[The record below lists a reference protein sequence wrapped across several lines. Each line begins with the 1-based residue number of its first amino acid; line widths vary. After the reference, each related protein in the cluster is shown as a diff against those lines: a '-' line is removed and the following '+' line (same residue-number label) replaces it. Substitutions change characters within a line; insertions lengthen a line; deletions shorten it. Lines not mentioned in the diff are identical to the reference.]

1 MKFIFALIIL
11 LLFSESEVVV
21 SNINLEKGWKFK
33 AGDDLTWAKPDV
45 DDSEWESIS
54 TGQSWESQNH
64 ENYDGFGWYRIRV
77 VIPSSLN
84 ESAFLKDSLQFILG
98 KVDDDDQLY
107 LNGVFIGQN
116 NSKNKTSDSAFQ
128 NGNGFYLPER
138 KYVISVNHPDIL
150 WDKENV
156 IAVRIFDQGGGGGI
170 YGGSPSISMADI
182 SQYLVIDKGADF
194 YKFEENAV
202 KKTFVVRNN
211 SNVVLNGNLSIE
223 IKLEESQEQI
233 SVTNSEIDLKPGE
246 SIAFPVSYVVS
257 DQPTSVHFT
266 FRHNDSALVIND
278 MEESPYIL
286 TPTSAETPAING
298 ARIVGVRPGSV
309 FLFAIPAT
317 GLRPMTFDAGNL
329 PDGLIL
335 DKKTGIITGK
345 VEKQG
350 EYKVTLTVRNIRGE
364 DSKVLTIKVGEKIML
379 TPPMGWN
386 SWNCWGL
393 SVDEAKV
400 VHSAKAFKEKGLIN
414 HGWTYINIDDGWQA
428 GRDISGEILP
438 NGKFTDIKA
447 LSDSLHQMGLKFGIY
462 SSPGPLT
469 CGGFTGSFQH
479 EVQDA
484 KTYAKWGVDYLK
496 YDWCSYATIAKDR
509 SLPELMKPYL
519 LMNKGLMQNNRDIVF
534 SLCQYGMGDVWKWGQ
549 EIGGNLWRTTGD
561 ITDIWEVLCEIGFSQ
576 TQNASYAG
584 PGHWNDPDMLT
595 VGWVGWGPN
604 LLPSRL
610 TPNEQ
615 YTHMSLWCL
624 LSAPLLIGCDV
635 SRLDDFTLNLLTND
649 EVLALD
655 QEPLGKQAVP
665 VYKSGNIQIWLKEL
679 EDGNKAIGIFNLGAT
694 AEKVTVHLSDLALK
708 GRYIL
713 RDVWRQK
720 DIGEF
725 EGMYETAVSNHG
737 VELLKLT
744 TR

>member
-11 LLFSESEVVV
+11 LLFSGKEVVASTV
-21 SNINLEKGWKFK
+21 DLEKGWKFK

-45 DDSEWESIS
+45 DDSKWESIS
-54 TGQSWESQNH
+54 TGQSWENQGH

-77 VIPSSLN
+77 VIPSSLK
-84 ESAFLKDSLQFILG
+84 ESAYLKDSLQFILG

-107 LNGVFIGQN
+107 LNGTFIGQN
-116 NSKNKTSDSAFQ
+116 NGKYKTSDSAFQ

-150 WDKENV
+150 WNKENV

-170 YGGSPSISMADI
+170 YGGPPSISMADI
-182 SQYLVIDKGADF
+182 SQYLVIDKRADF
-194 YKFEENAV
+194 YKFEGNSV

-223 IKLEESQEQI
+223 IKLEESQKKI
-233 SVTNSEIDLKPGE
+233 SVADSEIDLKPGE
-246 SIAFPVSYVVS
+246 SKEFPVSFVVS

-266 FRHNDSALVIND
+266 FRHSDSNLIIND
-278 MEESPYIL
+278 QEESPYIL
-286 TPTSAETPAING
+286 TPKSAETPAIKG
-298 ARIVGVRPGSV
+298 AKVVGFRPGKV
-309 FLFAIPAT
+309 FLFTIPAT
-317 GLRPMTFDAGNL
+317 GLRPMTFDAMNL

-350 EYKVTLTVRNIRGE
+350 EYKVTLTARNIRGE
-364 DSKVLTIKVGEKIML
+364 DSNILTMKVGEQMML

-393 SVDEAKV
+393 SVDKGKV
-400 VHSAKAFKEKGLIN
+400 MQSAKAFKEKGLIN
-414 HGWTYINIDDGWQA
+414 YGWTYINIDDGWQ
-428 GRDISGEILP
+428 GRRDERGEIVP
-438 NGKFTDIKA
+438 NEKFTDIKA

-469 CGGFTGSFQH
+469 CGGFSGSYQH
-479 EVQDA
+479 EIQDA

-519 LMNKGLMQNNRDIVF
+519 LMNKGLKQIDRDIVF
-534 SLCQYGMGDVWKWGQ
+534 SLCQYGMGDVWKWGP
-549 EIGGNLWRTTGD
+549 EVGGNLWRTTGD
-561 ITDIWEVLCEIGFSQ
+561 ITDIWEVVSELGFSQ

-604 LLPSRL
+604 LHPSRL

-655 QEPLGKQAVP
+655 QDPLGKQAVP

-679 EDGNKAIGIFNLGAT
+679 EDGSKAIGIFNLGASS
-694 AEKVTVHLSDLALK
+694 EEVTVRLTDLGFNGK
-708 GRYIL
+708 FTIH
-713 RDVWRQK
+713 DIWRQK

-725 EGMYETAVSNHG
+725 EDTYRTTVPNHG
-737 VELLKLT
+737 VALLKLT